1 MTIPMETQLLLLLE
15 SFLLGASAGL
25 LYDFF
30 RAIRW
35 YYRFGIFM
43 TALCD
48 LLFWLAL
55 LAALFEFGIA
65 RAAGQNRFYLLA
77 GTIGGS
83 VFYNLTVSVLV
94 RAILRYFLSGLTA
107 IRKGICSTAVRA
119 KERIQKAAIPEK
131 MQTFLK
137 KVCPTPFPFWAK
149 WYKIKHNAA
158 ALKGRQRK
166 WRNEK
171 NGVHRF

>member
-1 MTIPMETQLLLLLE
+1 MTVPMETQLLLLLE
-15 SFLLGASAGL
+15 SFLLGTGAGL

-77 GTIGGS
+77 GTIGGG
-83 VFYNLTVSVLV
+83 VFYTLTVGALV
-94 RAILRYFLSGLTA
+94 RAILRCLLSGLTA
-107 IRKGICSTAVRA
+107 IHERTRSTAIRIR
-119 KERIQKAAIPEK
+119 KRIQKAAIPEK
-131 MQTFLK
+131 MKTFLK
-137 KVCPTPFPFWAK
+137 KICPNPFPFRAK

-158 ALKGRQRK
+158 ALKGRRRK
-166 WRNEK
+166 WRNGK
-171 NGVHRF
+171 NRVHRS